1 MGHNFEPTKIATSQA
16 QTSFGLLLLRGGKT
30 QRTPPSLLYG
40 RINQG
45 HSHTTSNNLLL
56 RQGLRQ
62 HIWPIVINVD
72 LHKSKV
78 SIFYP
83 LLQPNKTSSVCVLF
97 DNDCRHSWQGD
108 TLIVIMLGWGIM
120 AHARLLACA
129 VFVMNLGQPLIQ
141 TFVTGF
147 A

>member
-1 MGHNFEPTKIATSQA
+1 M
-16 QTSFGLLLLRGGKT
+16 
-30 QRTPPSLLYG
+30 
-40 RINQG
+40 
-45 HSHTTSNNLLL
+45 
-56 RQGLRQ
+56 
-62 HIWPIVINVD
+62 
-72 LHKSKV
+72 
-78 SIFYP
+78 YP